1 MQLCVGPETLQLCLG
16 LHCGNASR
24 CCWVPYCHLQ
34 TPAGVWPRTLC
45 ASSLFWFLRR
55 QSSSSGVYTQGFCS
69 QTLISRNKLRG
80 VSSRSCFSMKPRFIT
95 DQCGVTGGASTGY
108 GKYLASDQRQELTMF
123 SRADHH
129 RGGWKVNQLQPTAR
143 SAISISEVILTDRRA
158 GPALF
163 SERGNGI

>member
-1 MQLCVGPETLQLCLG
+1 
-16 LHCGNASR
+16 
-24 CCWVPYCHLQ
+24 
-34 TPAGVWPRTLC
+34 
-45 ASSLFWFLRR
+45 
-55 QSSSSGVYTQGFCS
+55 
-69 QTLISRNKLRG
+69 
-80 VSSRSCFSMKPRFIT
+80 MKPRFIT